1 MLILVTVNGI
11 SEEQVDDVM
20 DSLITSIDDYDAHI
34 VKLVDS
40 ETTEYKKEQLKNA
53 VIMQLQDD
61 LENKDFKPIVDL
73 LNSLLDDSIA
83 ETYLKEYINETTLE
97 DIGISIQN
105 RRW

>member
-97 DIGISIQN
+97 DLGISI
-105 RRW
+105 

>member
-97 DIGISIQN
+97 DIGISI
-105 RRW
+105 

>member
-83 ETYLKEYINETTLE
+83 ETYLKEYINETTFE
-97 DIGISIQN
+97 DIGISI
-105 RRW
+105 